1 MRNNEETQFQIN
13 LFFKLSRLELRFPSL
28 FVYAVEFGGE
38 ERKDFGKIRELKA
51 KGMRKGISDL
61 TVIGNGRIVFL
72 ELKTK
77 TGRQSDAQKIFENK
91 VEANGFRYILARSSD
106 GVDETIRRVLEA
118 LGFDANR

>member
-1 MRNNEETQFQIN
+1 MRKNEETQFQIN
-13 LFFKLSRLELRFPSL
+13 LFYQLSRLEIKFPGL
-28 FVYAVEFGGE
+28 FVYAVEYGGE
-38 ERKDFGKIRELKA
+38 ERKDYGKLKELKA

-61 TVIGNGRIVFL
+61 TVIGNGKIVFL

-77 TGRQSDAQKIFENK
+77 TGKQSDAQKIFENK

-118 LGFDANR
+118 LGLE

>member
-1 MRNNEETQFQIN
+1 MRKNEETQFQIN
-13 LFFKLSRLELRFPSL
+13 LFFKLSRLELQFPSL

-91 VEANGFRYILARSSD
+91 VESNGFRYILARSSD
-106 GVDETIRRVLEA
+106 GVDETIRSVLEA
-118 LGFDANR
+118 LGLE

>member
-1 MRNNEETQFQIN
+1 MRKNEETQFQIN
-13 LFFKLSRLELRFPSL
+13 LFYKLSRLELERPGL

-72 ELKTK
+72 ELKTGK
-77 TGRQSDAQKIFENK
+77 GTQQQAQKIFQNK
-91 VEANGFRYILARSSD
+91 VEQNGFVYMLARSTE
-106 GVDETIRRVLEA
+106 GVDATIQRVLGA
-118 LGFDANR
+118 LGYQ

>member
-1 MRNNEETQFQIN
+1 MRKNEETQFQIN
-13 LFFKLSRLELRFPSL
+13 LFYQLARLEIKFPGL
-28 FVYAVEFGGE
+28 FVYAVEYGGE
-38 ERKDFGKIRELKA
+38 ERKDYGKLKELKA

-61 TVIGNGRIVFL
+61 TVIGNGKIVFL

-77 TGRQSDAQKIFENK
+77 TGKQSDAQKIFENK

-118 LGFDANR
+118 LGLE

>member
-1 MRNNEETQFQIN
+1 MMRKNEETQFQIN
-13 LFFKLSRLELRFPSL
+13 LFYKLSRLELERPGL

-72 ELKTK
+72 ELKTGK
-77 TGRQSDAQKIFENK
+77 GTQQQAQKIFQNK
-91 VEANGFRYILARSSD
+91 VEQNGFVYMLARSTE
-106 GVDETIRRVLEA
+106 GVEATIQRVLAA
-118 LGFDANR
+118 LGYQ